1 MNGDTANLAYLNL
14 QKDISWRFDPDWP
27 GQRCGAQT
35 RRGTDCI
42 KPALKGKN
50 RCQLHGGK
58 ATGARTI
65 AGRQR
70 LSDAQLRHG
79 KYTKDKL
86 AAQRHRAK
94 VGRRVIG
101 ELKRLEGQIVDAG
114 LCQPMVKLACR
125 IPFGNA

>member
-1 MNGDTANLAYLNL
+1 MNGDLLTLASFNL
-14 QKDISWRFDPDWP
+14 QKGISWQFGPAWP
-27 GQRCGAQT
+27 GQRCGART
-35 RRGTDCI
+35 RRGTDCL
-42 KPALKGKN
+42 KPALRGKT

-86 AAQRHRAK
+86 AAQRHAAE
-94 VGRRVIG
+94 VGRRVMG
-101 ELKRLEGQIVDAG
+101 ELKRLEQQIVDAG
-114 LCQPMVKLACR
+114 LMPTDD
-125 IPFGNA
+125 